1 MQANTLQLNII
12 TANPALGLAF
22 TYPWVGVD
30 TIQNPVTLFLESVVN
45 K

>member
-1 MQANTLQLNII
+1 MRALTSQLNIV

-30 TIQNPVTLFLESVVN
+30 SIQNKTLV
-45 K
+45 